1 MNIRILIVDD
11 HSLFRESLGRMLQA
25 EPGLSVVGECSSLG
39 EALAAL
45 STIEA
50 DVILLD
56 YDLGNELGTLL
67 LAELKKRQ
75 VHTSVLIVTAGMP
88 SDEAFRGLD
97 EGVKGILLKHSSLDQ
112 LINAIRTVAAG
123 ERWLGDE
130 AVRALLSSRYG
141 VPTGSETARPLTAR
155 QSEVMRGI
163 LDGLT
168 NKEIA
173 FNLKSSETS
182 VKAVIQELFQKA
194 GVRTRSQL
202 VRIAIEKHSSDWLG
216 QRRSSDAPW
225 VQNSRLV
232 L

>member
-1 MNIRILIVDD
+1 MMGADSMNIRILIVDD

-25 EPGLSVVGECSSLG
+25 EPDFSVVGECSNLD

-45 STIEA
+45 SSIET

-67 LAELKKRQ
+67 LAEMKKRQ
-75 VHTSVLIVTAGMP
+75 SHTSVLIVTAGMP

-97 EGVKGILLKHSSLDQ
+97 EGVMGILLKHSRLDQ
-112 LINAIRTVAAG
+112 LIAAIRTVAAG
-123 ERWLGDE
+123 ERWLGDD
-130 AVRALLSSRYG
+130 AVRALLSSRHG

-173 FNLKSSETS
+173 FN
-182 VKAVIQELFQKA
+182 
-194 GVRTRSQL
+194 
-202 VRIAIEKHSSDWLG
+202 
-216 QRRSSDAPW
+216 
-225 VQNSRLV
+225 
-232 L
+232 